1 MQLILIRHGEPDLS
15 QGNDDP
21 PLSSRGVRQ
30 ASETAARLALEP
42 VDRIITSP
50 LLRAR
55 QTADALASRLNL
67 EVEVAEGVAEVDRW
81 GASYVSVEALR
92 RQGGQPWA
100 NFLADPVGTLGGD
113 EQLFRQEVTASIR
126 EIAQSTHGRTAIA
139 THGLPI
145 NLILAEL
152 LGLEG
157 LTNFAPHHA
166 SVTRLHIGLGGRMS
180 VLSVNEITHL
190 NRDES

>member
-15 QGNDDP
+15 HGTEDP
-21 PLSSRGVRQ
+21 PLSTRGRRQ
-30 ASETAARLALEP
+30 ASETAGRLALEP
-42 VDRIITSP
+42 IDRIITSP

-55 QTADALASRLNL
+55 QTADALASRTKL

-113 EQLFRQEVTASIR
+113 EQLFRREVTSALQD
-126 EIAQSTHGRTAIA
+126 IAHSTRGRTAVA

-152 LGLEG
+152 LGLKG

-166 SVTRLHIGLGGRMS
+166 SVTRLHIGLGGKMS
-180 VLSVNEITHL
+180 VLSVNEVTHL
-190 NRDES
+190 NRDDS